1 MPDVNERTIRAGWAL
16 TNLGVALVVGPS
28 LGVAIAVEGQWMG
41 RAAILCLVGAALLLM
56 LVAEPTE
63 REWQTLSLSSPSRER
78 PRAHGETCGKSAVM
92 SLSERVLV
100 CEAER
105 GHAGTHR
112 AGAVYFQTAEE
123 LSASPFTSS
132 T

>member
-1 MPDVNERTIRAGWAL
+1 MPDVNVRTSLPVQTL
-16 TNLGVALVVGPS
+16 TAIATGVSLGIAIALVQTSIDTGDRYSPNRMALAAGLMILAS
-28 LGVAIAVEGQWMG
+28 LAVV
-41 RAAILCLVGAALLLM
+41 I
-56 LVAEPTE
+56 
-63 REWQTLSLSSPSRER
+63 LSLSSPSRER